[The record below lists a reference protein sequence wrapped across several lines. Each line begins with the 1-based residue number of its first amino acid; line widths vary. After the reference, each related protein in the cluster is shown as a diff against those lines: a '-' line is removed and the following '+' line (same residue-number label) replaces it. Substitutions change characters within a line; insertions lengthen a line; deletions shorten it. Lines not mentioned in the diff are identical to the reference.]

1 MECVRAEYTDGTGKV
16 ETFVVASPAVSNSS
30 SLVSALETIQT
41 DFNAR
46 LTSLID
52 AERTAV
58 GDETTQCK

>member
-1 MECVRAEYTDGTGKV
+1 AEYTDGTGKV
-16 ETFVVASPAVSNSS
+16 ETFVVVSPAVSNSS

-58 GDETTQCK
+58 GDETTQCKRQKSE